1 MFGMSQNMIDLFAL
15 CNMDKR
21 VLGFE
26 GKKSRKIGD
35 ISYENWELYRWVS
48 AEHSILCVF
57 YKYFFYDRNIPSFY
71 RENGVS

>member
-26 GKKSRKIGD
+26 GKKLRKIGD
-35 ISYENWELYRWVS
+35 ISYE
-48 AEHSILCVF
+48 I
-57 YKYFFYDRNIPSFY
+57 
-71 RENGVS
+71 